1 MTQNLKNSPVD
12 GPLRALGRSEGLGWR
27 TLSPPGTKASPTC
40 VDRRFQFDGHPFILV
55 EQSRLLIAALSRWLA
70 ISHFGP
76 Q

>member
-55 EQSRLLIAALSRWLA
+55 E
-70 ISHFGP
+70 
-76 Q
+76 